1 MSEVLSQFRV
11 PATLAAPAE
20 ARRRLRADLTRG
32 LSEIDL
38 DGIELVASELV
49 TNSVRHS
56 GAAPGSPISVRV
68 TATDERARLEVID
81 QGPGFE
87 PGLPR
92 PRSLAD
98 GGGGLGLVLLARSSL
113 DWGAVAEDGSC
124 VWGEF
129 PRTRLQ
135 EGAV

>member
-32 LSEIDL
+32 LSEMDL

-56 GAAPGSPISVRV
+56 VAAPGSPIGVRV
-68 TATDERARLEVID
+68 TATHERARLEVTD
-81 QGPGFE
+81 EGSGFE
-87 PGLPR
+87 PGRPR
-92 PRSLAD
+92 LRSLAD
-98 GGGGLGLVLLARSSL
+98 GGGGLGLVRLARSAL
-113 DWGAVAEDGSC
+113 EWGATTQEGTC

-129 PRTRLQ
+129 PRARMP
-135 EGAV
+135 EAGV